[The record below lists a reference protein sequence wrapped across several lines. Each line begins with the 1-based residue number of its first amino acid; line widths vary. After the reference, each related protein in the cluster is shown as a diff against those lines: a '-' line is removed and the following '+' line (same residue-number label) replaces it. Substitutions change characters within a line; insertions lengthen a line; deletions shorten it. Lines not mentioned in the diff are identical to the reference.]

1 MMQLPQWVWFVA
13 GLVLVAWLWESNRK
27 IAAIFVILVAL
38 AYLVISQRGGV

>member
-27 IAAIFVILVAL
+27 VAAILVVLIAL
-38 AYLVISQRGGV
+38 AYLVTLQKGGA

>member
-13 GLVLVAWLWESNRK
+13 GLVLVVWLWESNRK